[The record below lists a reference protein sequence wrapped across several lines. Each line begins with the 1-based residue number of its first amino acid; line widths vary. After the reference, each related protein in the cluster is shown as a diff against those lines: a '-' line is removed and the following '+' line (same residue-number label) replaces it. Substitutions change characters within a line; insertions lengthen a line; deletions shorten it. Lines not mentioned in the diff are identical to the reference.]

1 LAKQSK
7 RRVLKEFK
15 QGVIEKSNKSKRQV
29 TNMQCSSDDHLF
41 FSDEHFSYLQTGL
54 GFRVSDCEGEVVG
67 QVVVV
72 E

>member
-1 LAKQSK
+1 
-7 RRVLKEFK
+7 
-15 QGVIEKSNKSKRQV
+15 
-29 TNMQCSSDDHLF
+29 MQCSSDDHLF